1 MLRKHNPGAIAAAFS
16 RYSLGVE
23 APAQARWLYVSGQVG
38 VELDGAFADG
48 PEAQMEAA
56 WRNVLAILESAGMG
70 PGDLVKVTAYLTRA
84 EDIGLY
90 REVRDRML
98 AGAEPASTLIVITA
112 LAHPDWLVEIE
123 AVAAA
128 GGPIQSQSRRFRR
141 GRPRRL
147 GMSFLVARLAVGMY
161 YLTS

>member
-1 MLRKHNPGAIAAAFS
+1 MLRKHNPSAIAAAFS
-16 RYSLGVE
+16 SYSLAVE

-38 VELDGAFADG
+38 VTPDGSFADG

-56 WRNVLAILESAGMG
+56 WRNVLAILDSAGMSA
-70 PGDLVKVTAYLTRA
+70 GDLVKVTAYLTRA
-84 EDIGLY
+84 EDIGFY

-98 AGAEPASTLIVITA
+98 GGAEPASTLLVISA

-128 GGPIQSQSRRFRR
+128 D
-141 GRPRRL
+141 
-147 GMSFLVARLAVGMY
+147 
-161 YLTS
+161 

>member
-1 MLRKHNPGAIAAAFS
+1 MLTTHNPGTIAPAFS

-23 APAQARWLYVSGQVG
+23 APAAARWLYVSGQVG
-38 VELDGAFADG
+38 VTPDGSFADG

-56 WRNVLAILESAGMG
+56 WRNVLAILDSAGMG
-70 PGDLVKVTAYLTRA
+70 AGDLVKVTAYLTRA
-84 EDIGLY
+84 EDIGFY

-98 AGAEPASTLIVITA
+98 GGAEPASTLIVISA

-128 GGPIQSQSRRFRR
+128 G
-141 GRPRRL
+141 
-147 GMSFLVARLAVGMY
+147 
-161 YLTS
+161 

>member
-1 MLRKHNPGAIAAAFS
+1 MLKKHNPGAIAAAIA

-23 APAQARWLYVSGQVG
+23 APATARWLYVSGQVG
-38 VELDGAFADG
+38 VAPDGAIADG

-56 WRNVLAILESAGMG
+56 WRNVLAILDSAGMG
-70 PGDLVKVTAYLTRA
+70 PGDLVKVTVFLTRA
-84 EDIGLY
+84 EDVGLY

-128 GGPIQSQSRRFRR
+128 G
-141 GRPRRL
+141 
-147 GMSFLVARLAVGMY
+147 
-161 YLTS
+161 

>member
-1 MLRKHNPGAIAAAFS
+1 MLRKHNPGAIAPAFS

-23 APAQARWLYVSGQVG
+23 APAAARWLYVSGQVG
-38 VELDGAFADG
+38 VAPDGAFADG

-70 PGDLVKVTAYLTRA
+70 AGDLVKVTAYLTRA
-84 EDIGLY
+84 EDTGLY

-123 AVAAA
+123 AVAASA
-128 GGPIQSQSRRFRR
+128 
-141 GRPRRL
+141 
-147 GMSFLVARLAVGMY
+147 
-161 YLTS
+161 

>member
-16 RYSLGVE
+16 SYSLAVE

-38 VELDGAFADG
+38 VAPDGGFANG

-56 WRNVLAILESAGMG
+56 WRNVLAILDSAGMG
-70 PGDLVKVTAYLTRA
+70 PGDLVKVNAYLTRA
-84 EDIGLY
+84 EDTGLY
-90 REVRDRML
+90 REVRNRML

-123 AVAAA
+123 AVAA
-128 GGPIQSQSRRFRR
+128 SS
-141 GRPRRL
+141 
-147 GMSFLVARLAVGMY
+147 
-161 YLTS
+161 

>member
-1 MLRKHNPGAIAAAFS
+1 MLKKHNPSAIAAAFS

-23 APAQARWLYVSGQVG
+23 APATARWLYVSGQVG
-38 VELDGAFADG
+38 VAPDGAFANG

-56 WRNVLAILESAGMG
+56 WRNVLAILDAAGMG
-70 PGDLVKVTAYLTRA
+70 PGDLVKVTVFLTRA
-84 EDIGLY
+84 EDVGLY

-128 GGPIQSQSRRFRR
+128 G
-141 GRPRRL
+141 
-147 GMSFLVARLAVGMY
+147 
-161 YLTS
+161 

>member
-1 MLRKHNPGAIAAAFS
+1 MLRKHNPGTIAPAFS

-23 APAQARWLYVSGQVG
+23 APAEARWLFVSGQVG
-38 VELDGAFADG
+38 VDPDGSFAAG

-70 PGDLVKVTAYLTRA
+70 AHDLVKVTAYLTRA
-84 EDIGLY
+84 DDIGLY

-98 AGAEPASTLIVITA
+98 AGAEPASTMVVITA

-123 AVAAA
+123 AVAA
-128 GGPIQSQSRRFRR
+128 
-141 GRPRRL
+141 
-147 GMSFLVARLAVGMY
+147 
-161 YLTS
+161 TS